1 MEKFNF
7 NGGENIL
14 KSICWILSYLSW
26 LLVAVNNLASL
37 RYMYKDDP
45 NQIWNIR
52 VKTGLLDQMVNGMT
66 KMDDNEGEDLYSRRL
81 AKSSNLDTSQPEIY
95 TPIQMDQI
103 MVYIV
108 YNIWIILSIIGCVV
122 FIIKTLFK
130 KEQTVIDGMMGK
142 FSQFHFFPLICAF
155 ILSVLGEILD
165 IENSYDVTNAGLV
178 FALFGVASMIFIYI
192 MTDFITMDWW
202 AEYSLK
208 KGTFSCLIIL
218 FWYNFCY
225 SIYWVRYELD
235 PLKAT
240 QKFAKGCGM
249 AFSLLFGIGSLAFS
263 FVFKDIMI
271 CFMNILIYFGMAK
284 YYFDLPNAARS
295 MKDFNENGDGAIDL
309 LILILSIIW
318 FLNLIIEMVKNE
330 IHKLSQQIYGI
341 GQVQTL
347 SIAKINSNSEQI
359 NLLSSRLNPTI
370 QTQNPDE
377 QDKNKV

>member
-1 MEKFNF
+1 MDKFNF

-37 RYMYKDDP
+37 RCMYKVQP
-45 NQIWNIR
+45 NQIWNIHIYALF
-52 VKTGLLDQMVNGMT
+52 TENLDKLSV
-66 KMDDNEGEDLYSRRL
+66 
-81 AKSSNLDTSQPEIY
+81 SSNIDFESSETIGY
-95 TPIQMDQI
+95 IPIQMDQI

-155 ILSVLGEILD
+155 ILSVLGEIID
-165 IENSYDVTNAGLV
+165 DENSYDVTNAGLT
-178 FALFGVASMIFIYI
+178 FALFGAISMVLIYI
-192 MTDFITMDWW
+192 MTDFTTIDWW

-225 SIYWVRYELD
+225 SIFWVRFVAD
-235 PLKAT
+235 PIKAD
-240 QKFAKGCGM
+240 QKFVKGCGM
-249 AFSLLFGIGSLAFS
+249 AFSLLFGMGSLAFS
-263 FVFKDIMI
+263 VAFKDIII

-284 YYFDLPNAARS
+284 FYFDLPIMYRS
-295 MKDFNENGDGAIDL
+295 TKYFNENGDGAMDL
-309 LILILSIIW
+309 LILICSIIW

-330 IHKLSQQIYGI
+330 INKLSQQILGI

-347 SIAKINSNSEQI
+347 SIAKINYNTEQI
-359 NLLSSRLNPTI
+359 NLLSHNMNSATTTKSPEE
-370 QTQNPDE
+370 PD
-377 QDKNKV
+377 KK